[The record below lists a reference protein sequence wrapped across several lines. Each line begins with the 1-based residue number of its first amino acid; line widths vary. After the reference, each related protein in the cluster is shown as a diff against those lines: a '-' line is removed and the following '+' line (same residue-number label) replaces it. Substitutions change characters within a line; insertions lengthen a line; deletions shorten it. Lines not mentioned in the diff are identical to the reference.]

1 MRDFLKKVENG
12 VGKGWDTDTR
22 LWSPHSSVEGGTDTL
37 AFGHKLTKDEIN
49 SGLIHGI
56 PYKKGITTEQANQI
70 LDIDI
75 DAHKV
80 RAAAL
85 ITKQHPNVNWEGLS
99 TKQQDMLTL
108 YEFNGVLDKFKNYRT
123 AVLSSDWDTV
133 AAEYKVYSGG
143 KPLGRN
149 KEFYQENISPE
160 LNKAS
165 GLGLLSLFNS
175 ASIRLKQ
182 FQESR
187 PTYYKTYFKD
197 LEGY

>member
-1 MRDFLKKVENG
+1 M
-12 VGKGWDTDTR
+12 
-22 LWSPHSSVEGGTDTL
+22 
-37 AFGHKLTKDEIN
+37 
-49 SGLIHGI
+49 
-56 PYKKGITTEQANQI
+56 EQANQI

-75 DAHKV
+75 DVHKV
-80 RAAAL
+80 RASAF
-85 ITKQHPNVNWEGLS
+85 ITKHHSPYNWEGLS

-108 YEFNGVLDKFKNYRT
+108 YEFNGVLSKFKKYRT

-149 KEFYQENISPE
+149 KEFYQKYISPE

-165 GLGLLSLFNS
+165 GLWILSLFNS

-182 FQESR
+182 F
-187 PTYYKTYFKD
+187 KD
-197 LEGY
+197 LGGY